1 MRLLFKN
8 LFNSNK
14 FYFIK
19 NDEYKKYNN
28 SEYGYN
34 IIPDDILNEF
44 LNELNNTK
52 IKKDKYIEIKTILG
66 VFIAFYFC
74 YTFLKYFKEEVFIR

>member
-8 LFNSNK
+8 LFNLNK

-19 NDEYKKYNN
+19 NEDYRRYNN

-44 LNELNNTK
+44 LNELNDTK
-52 IKKDKYIEIKTILG
+52 IKKDKYIGIKTILG
-66 VFIAFYFC
+66 VFIAFYFS
-74 YTFLKYFKEEVFIR
+74 YSLIKYFK

>member
-8 LFNSNK
+8 LFNLNK

-19 NDEYKKYNN
+19 NEDCRRYNN

-44 LNELNNTK
+44 LNELNDIK
-52 IKKDKYIEIKTILG
+52 IKKDKYRGIKTILG
-66 VFIAFYFC
+66 VFIAFYFS
-74 YTFLKYFKEEVFIR
+74 YSLIKYFKEVFIR